1 MKTQPQLS
9 NIDKRLDNKFN
20 RYVEESV
27 YKSKIEEFTQ
37 TFSNV
42 FQRIANANDD
52 LSNMKSYSDIID
64 AKLDTKVDITDF
76 NEETKKIWK
85 QFDMYCEVEELKQ
98 LESKIGN
105 FQLKIHQ
112 NDNFFISRTI
122 YPKSLTFDRRV
133 H

>member
-1 MKTQPQLS
+1 MKTQPQLT

-112 NDNFFISRTI
+112 NDNFISRTI

>member
-1 MKTQPQLS
+1 MKTQPQLT

-76 NEETKKIWK
+76 NEETKRIWK

-105 FQLKIHQ
+105 FQLKTHQ
-112 NDNFFISRTI
+112 NDNFISRTI
-122 YPKSLTFDRRV
+122 YPKSLTFD
-133 H
+133 

>member
-1 MKTQPQLS
+1 MKTQPQLT

-76 NEETKKIWK
+76 NEETKRIWK

-112 NDNFFISRTI
+112 NDNFISRTI

>member
-1 MKTQPQLS
+1 MKTQPQLT

-98 LESKIGN
+98 LESKIGI
-105 FQLKIHQ
+105 FLA
-112 NDNFFISRTI
+112 
-122 YPKSLTFDRRV
+122 
-133 H
+133 